1 MAIRVRTVMFSILV
15 LLVLLLVGAI
25 TAVGWQVVLGPKM
38 RAVTAR
44 HFDPSPVRLER
55 GKYIVESVAS
65 CFHCHSGH
73 DLSTPEYLTADNQR
87 GEGWELPIPELGSIV
102 APNITPDKETGIG
115 TWTDDEIARA
125 IQEGVDK
132 DGRALFPVMPWMN
145 FRQMTDEDLAS
156 VVVYLRSIPPLK
168 HVVPVTKLVFPL
180 SLIVKTIPQPLVTP
194 VAQKTRTTPA
204 ERGEYLM
211 TVGGCRDCHTTQD
224 SKGTPLPGM
233 DLAGG
238 NMFHDPADPSKHV
251 FSQNITMDAS
261 GIAHY
266 DEAFFIQTLRAGRLP
281 GRTLTHIMPFENYR
295 NMTDEDLAAIFA
307 YIQTLPHVQ
316 HRVTNTDTPALCPL
330 DGQTHG
336 LGAMNK
342 KKGS

>member
-1 MAIRVRTVMFSILV
+1 MAIRVRTVMFGILG
-15 LLVLLLVGAI
+15 LLVLLLAGAI
-25 TAVGWQVVLGPKM
+25 TSVGWQVVFGPKM

-44 HFDPSPVRLER
+44 QFDPSPARLAR
-55 GKYIVESVAS
+55 GKYVVESVAG

-73 DLSTPEYLTADNQR
+73 DLTSSEYLTPENQK
-87 GEGWELPIPELGSIV
+87 GEGWAMPIPKLGALV

-125 IQEGVDK
+125 IQEGVAK
-132 DGRALFPVMPWMN
+132 DGRPLFPVMPWMN

-156 VVVYLRSIPPLK
+156 VVVYLRSVPPLK
-168 HVVPVTKLVFPL
+168 HAMPTTKLIFPL
-180 SLIVKTIPQPLVTP
+180 SLIVKTMPEPLVTP

-211 TVGGCRDCHTTQD
+211 TVAGCRDCHSTQD
-224 SKGTPLPGM
+224 SKGMPLPGM

-238 NMFHDPADPSKHV
+238 NLFHDPTDLSKHV
-251 FSQNITMDAS
+251 FSVNITMDAS

-266 DEAFFIQTLRAGRLP
+266 DEAFFIQTIRSGRLP
-281 GRTLTHIMPFENYR
+281 GRTLTHIMPFEDYR
-295 NMTDEDLAAIFA
+295 HMTDEDLAAIFA

-316 HRVTNTDTPALCPL
+316 HRITNTDPPAVCPL

-336 LGAMNK
+336 LGALNK